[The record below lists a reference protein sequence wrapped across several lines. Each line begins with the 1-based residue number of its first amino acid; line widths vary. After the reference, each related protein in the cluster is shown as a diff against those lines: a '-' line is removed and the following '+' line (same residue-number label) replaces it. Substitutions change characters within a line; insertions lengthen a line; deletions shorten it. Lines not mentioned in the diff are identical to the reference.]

1 MELIKINR
9 LMFQALESIAPV
21 GTSRVS
27 MFNVEDVYYYV
38 PFCRFRFKNKTKED
52 EIYKKIQVAVDSFE
66 GNLKW
71 TMVTRSDIE
80 NFLIVPIISHKN
92 EMAWNDKDYFI
103 SLYGESNYRKKI
115 DECIDDI
122 PSLALAVSSC
132 R

>member
-1 MELIKINR
+1 MELNKIDS
-9 LMFQALESIAPV
+9 LMFEALQSIAPV

-27 MFNVEDVYYYV
+27 MFNVKDVYSYV

-71 TMVTRSDIE
+71 AMVTRSDIE
-80 NFLIVPIISHKN
+80 NFLIVPIISHEN

-122 PSLALAVSSC
+122 PNLALVVSSC